1 MTNQTLLNLSHIAVA
16 IGIIITAFG
25 GYGAFHFQKKIDEQ
39 KEKPIES
46 NPIIDLCRKGI
57 SVTKVNDSTATF
69 DIPYCSGKNANAHNV
84 KLRTTILLKNENEI
98 KVLNDIDEEFPENIV
113 LTHETG
119 KSISYVLNG
128 FDYDWIKDTYIYVRG
143 SYSNEKN
150 TLNFPVSDIFKFS
163 SVTQSWVR
171 ILGEENKSVRKFIEL
186 NKLI

>member
-1 MTNQTLLNLSHIAVA
+1 MTNQTFLNLSHIAVA

-39 KEKPIES
+39 KEKSTESRPIV
-46 NPIIDLCRKGI
+46 DLCKRGI

-84 KLRTTILLKNENEI
+84 KLRTAILLKNENDI
-98 KVLNDIDEEFPENIV
+98 KVLDDSNEEFPENIV
-113 LTHETG
+113 LTYESG

-128 FDYDWIKDTYIYVRG
+128 YNYDWIKDTYIYVRG
-143 SYSNEKN
+143 NYSNEAN

-163 SVTQSWVR
+163 LITQSWVR
-171 ILGEENKSVRKFIEL
+171 IVGEENKSVRIFIEL